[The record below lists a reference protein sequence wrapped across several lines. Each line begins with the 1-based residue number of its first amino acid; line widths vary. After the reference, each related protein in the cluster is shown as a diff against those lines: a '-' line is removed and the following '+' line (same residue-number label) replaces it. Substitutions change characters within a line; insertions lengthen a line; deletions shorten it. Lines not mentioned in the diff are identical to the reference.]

1 MALARWHASDAH
13 RDAVLLAVTHVAAA
27 RQLFLYIGAPIT
39 AAIDTSAL
47 TASCITIAA
56 DWLLLSV
63 TQLPRCTGMYSHSRD
78 AGRYDRLPQGF
89 DRRSPYRFYA
99 VGERVLSQVP
109 DPLSRRKAGVCAQV
123 APRYIPDTQRLTK
136 HSIME

>member
-1 MALARWHASDAH
+1 MHAVVHIAPRTTAGGISGTVALARWHASDAH

-78 AGRYDRLPQGF
+78 AG
-89 DRRSPYRFYA
+89 
-99 VGERVLSQVP
+99 
-109 DPLSRRKAGVCAQV
+109 
-123 APRYIPDTQRLTK
+123 
-136 HSIME
+136 H